1 MKECWLFLKAKT
13 NKNTVKHNK
22 KSKPVGFKGGVTILY
37 VYIYVNMKQQMGSIL
52 LGNAVN
58 PCKSM

>member
-37 VYIYVNMKQQMGSIL
+37 VYIYICEYEAANGIYF
-52 LGNAVN
+52 AW
-58 PCKSM
+58 